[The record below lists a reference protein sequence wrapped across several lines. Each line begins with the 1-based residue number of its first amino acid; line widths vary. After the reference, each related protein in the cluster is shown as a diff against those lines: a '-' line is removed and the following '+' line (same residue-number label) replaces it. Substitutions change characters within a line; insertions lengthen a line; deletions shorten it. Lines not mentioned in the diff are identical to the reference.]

1 MEQRI
6 AESVDKVSVEK
17 LMSQWA
23 LDQSERQE
31 KALVKL
37 REIAPKYIKQGL
49 TSIHIEY
56 SGCGD
61 SGEITEIY
69 GMVGREIHKPEKREW
84 NDEKNWYRVAGA
96 DFDDIAYDILTYD
109 WYNNDGGHGN
119 IAIDLEAGTVSID
132 AYQTITESAPADYQK
147 ADLSF

>member
-49 TSIHIEY
+49 TSIHLEY

-109 WYNNDGGHGN
+109 WYNNDGGHGS
-119 IAIDLEAGTVSID
+119 ILIDLENGTISID
-132 AYQTITESAPADYQK
+132 AFQTVTEYVSVVSQK
-147 ADLSF
+147 YYLRF

>member
-49 TSIHIEY
+49 TSIHLEY

-109 WYNNDGGHGN
+109 WYNNDGGHGS
-119 IAIDLEAGTVSID
+119 ILIDLENGTISID
-132 AYQTITESAPADYQK
+132 AFQTVTEYVSVVSQK
-147 ADLSF
+147 DDLRF